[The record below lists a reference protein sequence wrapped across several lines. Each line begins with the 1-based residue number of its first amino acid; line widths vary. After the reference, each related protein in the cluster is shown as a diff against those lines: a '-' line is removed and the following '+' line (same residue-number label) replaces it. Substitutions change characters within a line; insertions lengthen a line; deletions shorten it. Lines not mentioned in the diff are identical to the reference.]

1 MPEKNKKNQTS
12 DKQPEKTETSPLEDI
27 YQAKRE
33 DEPKDYFSTFEKS
46 GKMARWK
53 KWLIGFFAVL
63 LILAGSAVAG
73 FFVFNSK
80 EKFSGQNIKLE
91 FQGPQTVSSGDSF
104 SFTVSYENNE
114 TLALK
119 KAELTLNFPESF
131 SFEESSPMPD
141 NEFKNSWNLNN
152 IPAGNKGKI
161 IIKGRIVGENNSS
174 KTISVRL
181 NFEPENFSSPFDARK
196 DYLVRLN
203 DSALKISLDLPS
215 RIAPGSRLSGK
226 ISLINNSQKT
236 IKDVKLEINL
246 PSDFTAEKI
255 DPASKSSI
263 WEIAELLPEK
273 PYEITIDGTLS
284 GSNGE
289 FKEIK
294 AKASL
299 RNDKGE
305 FISQTETNALISM
318 INPNLEAV
326 ILTNDKIGAITID
339 WGDTLAVSLKVKNAG
354 DQIIRDVAGQLT
366 IDSTAID
373 WQNIRWTIP
382 GKLISVK
389 NSSQKTLSWTKDEFP
404 DLLELSPGKETILSA
419 TLPIIER
426 PPKNV
431 STKDLI
437 VAIEGQAVSK
447 NVVDLEGIEIKS
459 KATPIEVR
467 ITTQVQLRPEA
478 RYTDDEY
485 QPLGTGPVPPE
496 AGKTTTYQIQ
506 WYLSNASN
514 EVTDTKISTTLPQNV
529 FWKGGETGSGTLAF
543 DPATREVAWTINR
556 VPARSGLDLSGL
568 SANFTVSIT
577 PKESEIGSAITLT
590 EQTSLEALDG
600 FTNQIIQ
607 KKFDVLTTDIP
618 TDPTHAG
625 KGKVVAPIANDTNSN
640 NNTNTISNENINAN

>member
-1 MPEKNKKNQTS
+1 MPKKDQAP
-12 DKQPEKTETSPLEDI
+12 DKQPEKEKTEISPLDDI

-46 GKMARWK
+46 DKMAAWK
-53 KWLIGFFAVL
+53 KWLIGFFIL
-63 LILAGSAVAG
+63 LFVLAGSTVAG
-73 FFVFNSK
+73 FFIFNSK
-80 EKFSGQNIKLE
+80 EKFSSLNIKLE
-91 FQGPQTVSSGDSF
+91 FQGPQVVSSGDSF
-104 SFTVSYENNE
+104 SFTVLYENSENI
-114 TLALK
+114 ALK
-119 KAELTLNFPESF
+119 NSEITLNFPDGF
-131 SFEESSPMPD
+131 YFEESSPLPD
-141 NEFKNSWNLNN
+141 NEFKNSWDLKN

-174 KTISVRL
+174 KTISARL
-181 NFEPENFSSPFDARK
+181 NFEPENFSSPFDVRK

-203 DSALKISLDLPS
+203 DSALKINFDLPS
-215 RIAPGSRLSGK
+215 RAAPDSRLVGK
-226 ISLINNSQKT
+226 ISLLNNSLKP

-246 PSDFTAEKI
+246 PSDFTVEKI
-255 DPASKSSI
+255 EPPSKNSI
-263 WEIAELLPEK
+263 WEIAELLSDK
-273 PYEITIDGTLS
+273 PYEITIA
-284 GSNGE
+284 GSLAGANGE
-289 FKEIK
+289 YKEIK

-299 RNDKGE
+299 RNDKNE
-305 FISQTETNALISM
+305 FIAQTETNALISM

-326 ILTNDKIGAITID
+326 ILTNDKIGAISVD

-382 GKLISVK
+382 GKLLSVK
-389 NSSQKTLSWTKDEFP
+389 NSSQKILSWTKDEFP

-419 TLPIIER
+419 TLPVIER

-437 VAIEGQAVSK
+437 IAVKGQAVSK
-447 NVVDLEGIEIKS
+447 NVVDLEGVEIKS
-459 KATPIEVR
+459 DASPVEVR

-496 AGKTTTYQIQ
+496 VGKTTTYQIQ

-514 EVTDTKISTTLPQNV
+514 EVTDAKITTTLPQNV
-529 FWKGGETGSGTLAF
+529 FWKGGETGSGTLSF

-577 PKESEIGSAITLT
+577 PKELEIGSSITLT

-607 KKFDVLTTDIP
+607 KKFDILTTDLP
-618 TDPTHAG
+618 TDSLYAG
-625 KGKVVAPIANDTNSN
+625 KGKVVPAVLDAVNSN
-640 NNTNTISNENINAN
+640 TNININANENLNSN

>member
-1 MPEKNKKNQTS
+1 MPKKDQAP
-12 DKQPEKTETSPLEDI
+12 DKQPEKEKTEISPLDDI

-46 GKMARWK
+46 DKMAAWK
-53 KWLIGFFAVL
+53 KWLIGFFIL
-63 LILAGSAVAG
+63 LFVLAGSTVAG
-73 FFVFNSK
+73 FFIFNSK
-80 EKFSGQNIKLE
+80 EKFSSLNIKLE
-91 FQGPQTVSSGDSF
+91 FQGPQVVSSGDSF
-104 SFTVSYENNE
+104 SFTVLYENSENI
-114 TLALK
+114 ALK
-119 KAELTLNFPESF
+119 NSEITLNFPDGF
-131 SFEESSPMPD
+131 YFEESSPLPD
-141 NEFKNSWNLNN
+141 NEFKNSWDLKN

-174 KTISVRL
+174 KTISARL
-181 NFEPENFSSPFDARK
+181 NFEPENFSSPFDVRK

-203 DSALKISLDLPS
+203 DSALKINFDLPS
-215 RIAPGSRLSGK
+215 RAAPDSRLVGK
-226 ISLINNSQKT
+226 ISLLNNSLKP

-246 PSDFTAEKI
+246 PSDFTVEKI
-255 DPASKSSI
+255 EPPSKNSI
-263 WEIAELLPEK
+263 WEIAELLSDK
-273 PYEITIDGTLS
+273 PYEITIA
-284 GSNGE
+284 GSLAGANGE
-289 FKEIK
+289 YKEIK

-299 RNDKGE
+299 RNDKNE
-305 FISQTETNALISM
+305 FIAQTETNALISM

-326 ILTNDKIGAITID
+326 ILTNDKIGAISVD

-382 GKLISVK
+382 GKLLSVK
-389 NSSQKTLSWTKDEFP
+389 NSSQKILSWTKDEFP

-419 TLPIIER
+419 TLPVIER

-431 STKDLI
+431 SAKDLI
-437 VAIEGQAVSK
+437 IAVKGQAVSK
-447 NVVDLEGIEIKS
+447 NVVDLEGVEIKS
-459 KATPIEVR
+459 DASPVEVR

-496 AGKTTTYQIQ
+496 VGKTTTYQIQ

-514 EVTDTKISTTLPQNV
+514 EVTDAKITTTLPQNV
-529 FWKGGETGSGTLAF
+529 FWKGGETGSGTLSF

-577 PKESEIGSAITLT
+577 PKELEIGSSITLT

-607 KKFDVLTTDIP
+607 KKFDILTTDLP
-618 TDPTHAG
+618 TDSLYAG
-625 KGKVVAPIANDTNSN
+625 KGKVVPAVLDAVNSN
-640 NNTNTISNENINAN
+640 TNININANENLNSN